1 MGRILMAGT
10 HSGCGKTTLVCA
22 LLGAL
27 QQRGISLACF
37 KCGPDYIDPMFHRKA
52 LGIPSYNLDLFLCSQ
67 QRVRQLLVHHSAGV
81 QLAVMEGA
89 MGYYDGVG
97 GDTSQAS
104 AWHLAQVTESP
115 AVLVVDGRG
124 ASRSVCAMV
133 KGYLEWETE
142 SHIRGVIL
150 NRVSPMLYPRLKQM
164 LEEHLPVQVLGYLP
178 PMPDCTLESR
188 HLGLVTAAETPRV
201 QEILHK
207 LAEQAQESIDLDAL
221 LQLAQVPPLSD
232 ALPELEKLPPVRLAV
247 AMDEAFC
254 FTYADNLELL
264 TMLGAQLCPFSPLRD
279 AHLPPGVD
287 GLLLCGGYPEL
298 HLKELSQNTAL
309 LVEIRSAV
317 ANGMPTWAECGGFL
331 YLTQEL
337 GGMPMAGV
345 LPGRGW
351 NTGKL
356 ARFGYVELTAQK
368 DNVLC
373 RQGQILRGHS
383 FHYWDTDCNGE
394 DFTAK
399 KPRGGMMWKCIH
411 AQGNLFAGFPH
422 LHLWSEPELAQNF
435 LKACWEYHHDI
446 GTTVTNQ

>member
-1 MGRILMAGT
+1 MGRILIAGT
-10 HSGCGKTTLVCA
+10 HSGCGKTTVVCA

-27 QQRGISLACF
+27 QHRGILLACL

-52 LGIPSYNLDLFLCSQ
+52 LGIPSYNLDLFLCSG
-67 QRVRQLLVHHSAGV
+67 QRVRQLLAYHSAGV

-115 AVLVVDGRG
+115 TVLVVDGRG
-124 ASRSVCAMV
+124 ASRSICAMV
-133 KGYLEWETE
+133 KGYLEWEAE
-142 SHIRGVIL
+142 SYIRGVIL

-164 LEEHLPVQVLGYLP
+164 LEENLPVQVLGYLP

-201 QEILHK
+201 QEILNR
-207 LAEQAQESIDLDAL
+207 LAEQAQKSIDLDAL
-221 LQLAQVPPLSD
+221 LQLAQVQPLID
-232 ALPELEKLPPVRLAV
+232 TLPQLPKLPPVRLAV

-279 AHLPPGVD
+279 AHLPPDID

-298 HLKELSQNTAL
+298 HLKELSQNTTMVKDIRGA
-309 LVEIRSAV
+309 VES
-317 ANGMPTWAECGGFL
+317 GMPTWAECGGFL
-331 YLTQEL
+331 YLIEQL
-337 GGMPMAGV
+337 DGVPMVGI
-345 LPGRGW
+345 LHGKGW
-351 NTGKL
+351 DTEKL
-356 ARFGYVELTAQK
+356 TRFGYVELTAQG

-373 RQGQILRGHS
+373 SQGQVLRGHS

-394 DFTAK
+394 DFVAQ
-399 KPRGGMMWKCIH
+399 KPRGGREWRCIH
-411 AQGNLFAGFPH
+411 AKGNLFAGFPH
-422 LHLWSEPELAQNF
+422 LHLWSEPKLAQNF
-435 LKACWEYHHDI
+435 LKACWEYHYDI
-446 GTTVTNQ
+446 GTTVTN